1 MLRSFLAAVAAVLP
15 FALFPVSAARAAD
28 QAAEIILNQYSI
40 YRASPSARYFTP
52 GSLIM
57 GSSYKGVLRLS
68 MVCRNKV
75 DVDVDADATILK
87 APLET
92 GGFSGTSG
100 WQFDIGVTAVNVLN
114 ATFGG
119 NFVNSVTMRI
129 DNPVIYEYSAE
140 DLREIRAELMKR
152 PACAAEVKNSRYR
165 IRNHNGATA
174 GLFQNQR
181 FALGTISYEID
192 FNKDNP
198 KALSADVQAT
208 ITKKFQAKF
217 ALTHLKASQSRL
229 SGDNMLIGVYPIWRN
244 LWD

>member
-1 MLRSFLAAVAAVLP
+1 MLRRLFLTAIAAASFSL
-15 FALFPVSAARAAD
+15 PVSAGD
-28 QAAEIILNQYSI
+28 QAAEILLNQYSI

-57 GSSYKGVLRLS
+57 GWNYKGVLRLE

-75 DVDVDADATILK
+75 NVDTDETILK
-87 APLET
+87 APLEQ

-100 WQFDIGVTAVNVLN
+100 WQFDIGITAVNVLN

-119 NFVNSVTMRI
+119 NFVNSVTMKVE
-129 DNPVIYEYSAE
+129 NPVIYEYSAE
-140 DLREIRAELMKR
+140 DMREIREALLKR
-152 PACAAEVKNSRYR
+152 PGCAAEVKNARYR
-165 IRNHNGATA
+165 IREHNGATA

-181 FALGTISYEID
+181 FALGTITYEID

-208 ITKKFQAKF
+208 ITKNFQAKF
-217 ALTHLKASQSRL
+217 ALTHLKASQSKL

-244 LWD
+244 LWN

>member
-1 MLRSFLAAVAAVLP
+1 MLRRFCLAAVAAAMPLAP
-15 FALFPVSAARAAD
+15 ALSAD
-28 QAAEIILNQYSI
+28 QAAEILLNQYSI

-57 GSSYKGVLRLS
+57 GWNYKGVLRLE

-75 DVDVDADATILK
+75 DVDTDDTILR
-87 APLET
+87 APLEQ

-100 WQFDIGVTAVNVLN
+100 WQFDIGITAVNVLN
-114 ATFGG
+114 AAFGG
-119 NFVNSVTMRI
+119 NFVKSVTMKVE
-129 DNPVIYEYSAE
+129 NPIVYEYSAE
-140 DLREIRAELMKR
+140 DLREIRAKLLRR
-152 PACAAEVKNSRYR
+152 PGCAAEMKNSRYR
-165 IRNHNGATA
+165 IRQHNGSIA
-174 GLFQNQR
+174 GVFQNQR

-217 ALTHLKASQSRL
+217 ALTHLKASQSKL
-229 SGDNMLIGVYPIWRN
+229 TGDNMLIGVYPIWRN
-244 LWD
+244 LWN

>member
-1 MLRSFLAAVAAVLP
+1 MLRRLVVSAIAAGCFSL
-15 FALFPVSAARAAD
+15 PVSAAD
-28 QAAEIILNQYSI
+28 QAAEILLNQYSI

-57 GSSYKGVLRLS
+57 GWNYKGVLRLE

-75 DVDVDADATILK
+75 NVDTDETILK
-87 APLET
+87 APLEQ

-100 WQFDIGVTAVNVLN
+100 WQFDIGITAVNVLN
-114 ATFGG
+114 AAFGG
-119 NFVNSVTMRI
+119 NFINSVTMKVE
-129 DNPVIYEYSAE
+129 NPIVYEYSAE
-140 DLREIRAELMKR
+140 DMREIREALLKR
-152 PACAAEVKNSRYR
+152 PGCAAEVRNSRYR
-165 IRNHNGATA
+165 IREHNGATA

-181 FALGTISYEID
+181 FALGTITYEID

-208 ITKKFQAKF
+208 ITKSFQAKF
-217 ALTHLKASQSRL
+217 ALTHLKASQSKL

-244 LWD
+244 LWN

>member
-1 MLRSFLAAVAAVLP
+1 MLRSFALAAVAALVP
-15 FALFPVSAARAAD
+15 SFPASAAD
-28 QAAEIILNQYSI
+28 QAAEILLNQYTV

-57 GSSYKGVLRLS
+57 GWNYKGVLRLE

-75 DVDVDADATILK
+75 DVDTDDTILK
-87 APLET
+87 APLEQ

-100 WQFDIGVTAVNVLN
+100 WQFDIGLTAVNVLN

-119 NFVNSVTMRI
+119 NFVKSVTMKVE
-129 DNPVIYEYSAE
+129 NPVVYEYSAE
-140 DLREIRAELMKR
+140 DMREIRETLLKR
-152 PACAAEVKNSRYR
+152 PACAAEAKNARYK
-165 IRNHNGATA
+165 IRQHNGAVA

-198 KALSADVQAT
+198 KALTAQVQAT
-208 ITKKFQAKF
+208 ITKSFQVKFG
-217 ALTHLKASQSRL
+217 LTHLNASQSKL
-229 SGDNMLIGVYPIWRN
+229 TGNNMLIGVYPSWRN
-244 LWD
+244 NWN